1 MRNKVDRLILKQ
13 KNSSSVTQTVAKA
26 LGLILLLSI
35 ATFSFAVISLSSSL
49 SDAEA
54 VNVSGSMRMQS
65 YRLAHDI
72 HSDDANYDLHID
84 QFEASLY
91 KPALTNLQRWSV
103 PEDIVED
110 YQGIVTRWLELKQVL
125 KSENKAEY
133 LTMVADYVGQIDEF
147 VFKLQQYSEG
157 KTIALSWVGGLGL
170 GGILLCAIY
179 VVHFVRS
186 KIVRPLN
193 SLVLASEQ
201 IQNHSFD
208 VNLNVESS
216 NELGVLTSTFNQMA
230 KDLGHLY
237 KGLESA
243 VNEKTAKLQHANRSL
258 EVLYKSSQE
267 LSATRMNA
275 ENFQNILNQIA
286 SLEGV
291 AAVKLEVNEEDDH
304 PLVLVAGDKC
314 MGECGTD
321 CQTKPLRLDG
331 VDLGYLH
338 WKAGIPCPDPALI
351 DNFVQILSRAVY
363 YNQAQRQTEQ
373 LILMEERATIARE
386 LHDSL
391 AQSLSYLKIQV
402 SLLKRLIA
410 KEPDESNRKK
420 SDAIVKDIEEGLVGA
435 YTQLRELLTTFRLT
449 IKEGS
454 FGSALTEMLKQL
466 NERTDATIQLNN
478 ELSSVDLDAHQQV
491 HMLQLIREAT
501 INAIK
506 HSDATKIDIACLT
519 KGHNI
524 EVTVKDDGEG
534 FKSETSKLNHY
545 GMSIM
550 QERAARLNGQLQID
564 SEVGQGCTIK
574 LSFTNIKES

>member
-1 MRNKVDRLILKQ
+1 MKQ
-13 KNSSSVTQTVAKA
+13 KTSSSVIQTVAKA
-26 LGLILLLSI
+26 LGLILLLAI
-35 ATFSFAVISLSSSL
+35 TTFSFAVITLSSSL

-72 HSDDANYDLHID
+72 NSNDADFSLHIE
-84 QFEASLY
+84 QFEESLY
-91 KPALTNLQRWSV
+91 TPALTTLQRWSV
-103 PEDIVED
+103 PDDIIED
-110 YQGIVTRWLELKQVL
+110 YQGIIKRWGELKKVL
-125 KSENKAEY
+125 QSDDNSQY
-133 LTMVADYVGQIDEF
+133 LLMVADFVSQIDEF
-147 VFKLQQYSEG
+147 VFKLQQYSEK
-157 KTIALSWVGGLGL
+157 KTIILSWVGGLGL

-179 VVHFVRS
+179 VVHFVRRQII
-186 KIVRPLN
+186 KPLN

-208 VNLNVESS
+208 VDLNVESH
-216 NELGVLTSTFNQMA
+216 NEMGVLTNTFNQMA
-230 KDLGHLY
+230 KDLGQLY
-237 KGLESA
+237 RGLESA
-243 VNEKTAKLQHANRSL
+243 VNEKTAKLQQANKSL

-267 LSATRMNA
+267 LSATRMNV

-286 SLEGV
+286 SLEGIV
-291 AAVKLEVNEEDDH
+291 AVKLEVNEEDDY
-304 PLVLVAGDKC
+304 PLVLAAGDQC
-314 MGECGTD
+314 LGNCTSECN
-321 CQTKPLRLDG
+321 TKPLQLDG
-331 VDLGYLH
+331 VVLGNFH
-338 WKAGIPCPDPALI
+338 WKAGLPCPDPALI
-351 DNFVQILSRAVY
+351 DNFIQILSRAVY

-410 KEPDESNRKK
+410 KEPDENNRKK

-466 NERTDATIQLNN
+466 NERTQARIVLNN

-506 HSDATKIDIACLT
+506 HSDATKIEITCLT
-519 KGHNI
+519 KDHDI
-524 EVTVKDDGEG
+524 EVTIRDDGEG

-550 QERAARLNGQLQID
+550 QERAARLNGQLLID
-564 SEVGQGCTIK
+564 SEVGKGCTIK
-574 LSFTNIKES
+574 LSFTNIKEY